1 MTFDGIVENLLS
13 EIKMRTHPRTDG
25 IKYQFRECTFP
36 VTFTRDGYKEADGCA
51 IFLMEPDGKYTVKKF
66 DTRYMDV
73 DDPIRGIYHGA
84 IFDCEEEPDKMDA
97 LIEAVE
103 KGTPE
108 IK

>member
-13 EIKMRTHPRTDG
+13 EIKMRTHTRTDG

-66 DTRYMDV
+66 GTRYMDV